1 VRQREV
7 KGAWVIGRTSSNRWT
22 SRLQRVGL
30 TSLVLVLLNESP
42 VWGIGKVV
50 VASKT
55 ANATNGGA
63 LLLAMGAGVL
73 VLGGGGFTILTWS
86 RRKRAPQQCAHERE
100 ALEAAEQALR
110 YWEGALAHLQIAARS
125 QHGSATDNAGV
136 EGDARESQA
145 SLLEKATSGHAQALQ
160 VRDERQLDLIRC
172 MASGVAKIPLT
183 NPYISKLE
191 PIRVDT
197 EPPTPPPT
205 TFE

>member
-1 VRQREV
+1 M
-7 KGAWVIGRTSSNRWT
+7 VIGRTSANRWT
-22 SRLQRVGL
+22 SRVARASL
-30 TSLVLVLLNESP
+30 TSLVGALVLFLLNESP
-42 VWGIGKVV
+42 VWGAGRVV

-86 RRKRAPQQCAHERE
+86 RRKRAPQQCALERD
-100 ALEAAEQALR
+100 ALEVAEQALR
-110 YWEGALAHLQIAARS
+110 YWQGALAHLQNVAQS
-125 QHGSATDNAGV
+125 QNESAIDNEGDQGSA
-136 EGDARESQA
+136 RETQA
-145 SLLEKATSGHAQALQ
+145 SLLEKATSGHASALQ

-172 MASGVAKIPLT
+172 MASGVAKSSLR

-191 PIRVDT
+191 PHTLESDF
-197 EPPTPPPT
+197 PTPPDA